1 MSTEALDVAT
11 SAGRITGFAASGE
24 PGKPLVVLIP
34 GGSYNAHYFD
44 VPGHSLVEA
53 AQDRGFPVAALNRPG
68 YSGSTP
74 VEGPHRFAANAEVL
88 AEAVDDLWKR
98 YGEAA
103 PGVVLVGHSMGGA
116 IALHMAA
123 RPVSWPLLGVS
134 ATAIHVDAPDG
145 VAQAWNAI
153 PDGAMVDFSDEQR
166 VQFMYGPSDS
176 YDAGVLGAAAK
187 AAEGIPVEELRE
199 VVDGWIIDFDGIAAT
214 IEVPVHY
221 ALAEHDHLWVA
232 SPENV
237 RGFTESFT
245 RSAAASGEFVEGV
258 GHNIDHHQD
267 SAAFHQ
273 RQLDFAE
280 SLGSSGRSER
290 D

>member
-1 MSTEALDVAT
+1 MTTNAVEVAT
-11 SAGRITGFAASGE
+11 SSGLITGFAASGQ

-53 AQDRGFPVAALNRPG
+53 AQDRGFAVAALNRPG

-74 VEGPHRFAANAEVL
+74 VEGPTRFAANAEVL
-88 AEAVDDLWKR
+88 AGAIGELWKQ
-98 YGEAA
+98 YAETA

-123 RPVSWPLLGVS
+123 QPATWPLLGVS
-134 ATAIHVDAPDG
+134 ATAIHVDAPEG
-145 VAQAWNAI
+145 VAEAWNAI
-153 PDGAMVDFSDEQR
+153 PDGAVVDFSDEQR
-166 VQFMYGPSDS
+166 VQFMYGPPDT
-176 YDAGVLGAAAK
+176 YDQTVVGAASK

-199 VVDGWIIDFDGIAAT
+199 VVDGWVSDFNGIAAS
-214 IEVPVHY
+214 IEVPIHY

-232 SPENV
+232 SRENV
-237 RGFTESFT
+237 RSFT
-245 RSAAASGEFVEGV
+245 DSFTHSAATTGEFVEGV
-258 GHNIDHHQD
+258 GHNIDHHHG

-280 SLGSSGRSER
+280 SLSTAGSA
-290 D
+290 

>member
-1 MSTEALDVAT
+1 MSTDALEVVT
-11 SAGRITGFAASGE
+11 SAGRITGFAASGQ
-24 PGKPLVVLIP
+24 PGLPLVVLIP

-44 VPGHSLVEA
+44 IPGHSLVEA
-53 AQDRGFPVAALNRPG
+53 AQHRGFPVAALNRPG

-88 AEAVDDLWKR
+88 AEAIDDLWKR

-103 PGVVLVGHSMGGA
+103 PGVVLVGHSMGAA

-123 RPVSWPLLGVS
+123 RPAAWPLLGVS

-153 PDGAMVDFSDEQR
+153 PDGAVVDFSDEQR
-166 VQFMYGPSDS
+166 VQFMYGPAVS
-176 YDAGVLGAAAK
+176 YDAAVIAAAAK

-199 VVDGWIIDFDGIAAT
+199 VVDGWITDFEGIAEA
-214 IEVPVHY
+214 IVVPIHY
-221 ALAEHDHLWVA
+221 ALAEHDQLWVA
-232 SPENV
+232 SRENV
-237 RGFTESFT
+237 RSFT
-245 RSAAASGEFVEGV
+245 DSFTHSAAATGEFLEGV

-280 SLGSSGRSER
+280 SLARSVQSTRE
-290 D
+290 